1 MAENFGMMDGA
12 YFVSKRVIFDWVN
25 DLLKVLVFKN
35 SYLIYLVKRKE
46 N

>member
-25 DLLKVLVFKN
+25 DLLKV
-35 SYLIYLVKRKE
+35 
-46 N
+46 

>member
-25 DLLKVLVFKN
+25 DLLKLN
-35 SYLIYLVKRKE
+35 VKKIKE
-46 N
+46 FGTGAIWC